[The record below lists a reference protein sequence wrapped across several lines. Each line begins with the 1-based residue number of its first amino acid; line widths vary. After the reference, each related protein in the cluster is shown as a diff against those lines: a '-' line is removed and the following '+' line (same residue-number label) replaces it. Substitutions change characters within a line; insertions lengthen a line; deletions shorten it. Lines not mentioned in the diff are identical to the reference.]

1 MKSKAPLILMEQMA
15 MLLVFA
21 LAAALCLQAFVKS
34 DSISRRSEDRDRAAA
49 LVQTVAE
56 TVRSSGDAPDQA
68 IAATA
73 EKLGYHCEQA
83 TLWQDFDKDWAPVE
97 QEAGVYR
104 LDVQSV
110 PTEVDGLNVALVA
123 VVAEEESDVL
133 FSVEVAWQGGLEH
146 NG

>member
-34 DSISRRSEDRDRAAA
+34 DNASRQAGDRDRAVT

-56 TVRSSGDAPDQA
+56 TVRSSGNTPSLA
-68 IAATA
+68 IAAAA

-83 TLWQDFDKDWAPVE
+83 VLWQDFDGNWAPVE
-97 QEAGVYR
+97 PETGVYH
-104 LDVQSV
+104 LNAQSV
-110 PTEVDGLNVALVA
+110 STDVDGLNVALVS
-123 VVAEEESDVL
+123 VVTEEGAL
-133 FSVEVAWQGGLEH
+133 FSVEVAWQGGL
-146 NG
+146 NSDG

>member
-34 DSISRRSEDRDRAAA
+34 DSISSRSENRDRAAA

-56 TVRSSGDAPDQA
+56 TVRSSGDTPAQA
-68 IAATA
+68 IAAAA

-83 TLWQDFDKDWAPVE
+83 VLWQDFDRDWAPVE
-97 QEAGVYR
+97 QEAGVYH

-110 PTEVDGLNVALVA
+110 PTEVDGLNAALVA

-133 FSVEVAWQGGLEH
+133 FSVEVAWQGGLER